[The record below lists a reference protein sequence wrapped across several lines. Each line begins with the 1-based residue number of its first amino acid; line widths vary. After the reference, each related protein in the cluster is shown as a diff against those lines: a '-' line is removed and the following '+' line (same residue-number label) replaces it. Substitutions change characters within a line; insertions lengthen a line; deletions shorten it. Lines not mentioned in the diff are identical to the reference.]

1 MVAKGL
7 EGVVVAQT
15 NISRIDGQL
24 GRLVFRG
31 YDIRDLAGKVTFEEV
46 AYLFWYGDLPTRAQL
61 DDLRTLMAGLRRLPE
76 EVVAVLRE
84 LPRDTDPMDALRT
97 GVSALGA
104 GLPLRP
110 PDHTQVI
117 QLTAQI
123 PLVVA
128 TFERWRRGAEPLEPL
143 EQLDTA
149 CNYLY
154 LLSGKVPTPAQ
165 AHALNTY
172 LVMLADHG
180 MNASTFAARV
190 VASTRS
196 DLYSSITAA
205 IGALKGPL
213 HGGAPSRVLDMIQAI
228 GRPGNAEPWMRGV
241 FQRGDRLMGFGHRV
255 YKTTDPRAEL
265 LRDLAQQAAEPEF
278 RALAR
283 QVEETGL
290 RLLHENKPNQRLY
303 TNVEFYSAVVM
314 HAVGL
319 PKDLFTT
326 TFAISRTAGWTAHV
340 LEQIADNRL
349 IRPDADYIGPEL
361 HPVKPIEER
370 T

>member
-1 MVAKGL
+1 MTAKGL

-15 NISRIDGQL
+15 NISRIDGQN

-31 YDIRDLAGKVTFEEV
+31 YDITDLAGKVTYEEV
-46 AYLFWYGDLPTRAQL
+46 AFLFWHGKLPTRAER
-61 DDLRTLMAGLRRLPE
+61 DDLQRLMAGFRRLPP

-84 LPRDTDPMDALRT
+84 MPRNTDPMDALRT

-104 GLPLRP
+104 GTPLEP
-110 PDHTQVI
+110 PDRTQVI

-123 PLVVA
+123 PLIVA
-128 TFERWRRGAEPLEPL
+128 TFQRWRTGAEPLEPL

-149 CNYLY
+149 SNYLY
-154 LLSGKVPTPAQ
+154 LLSGQVPTPQ
-165 AHALNTY
+165 RAHALNTY
-172 LVMLADHG
+172 LVTLADHG

-190 VASTRS
+190 VASTWS
-196 DLYSSITAA
+196 DLYSSMTAA

-228 GRPGNAEPWMRGV
+228 GTPENAEPWMRTALA
-241 FQRGDRLMGFGHRV
+241 RGERLMGFGHRV

-265 LRDLAQQAAEPEF
+265 LRDLGQQIAEPELA
-278 RALAR
+278 ALAR
-283 QVEETGL
+283 QVEETGR
-290 RLLHENKPNQRLY
+290 RLLHETKPERRLY
-303 TNVEFYSAVVM
+303 TNVEFYSSVVM

-319 PKDLFTT
+319 PKDLFTA
-326 TFAISRTAGWTAHV
+326 TFAISRTAGWTAHI
-340 LEQIADNRL
+340 LEQVADNRL
-349 IRPDADYIGPEL
+349 IRPTADYIGPEP
-361 HPVKPIEER
+361 HPVKPIEAR